1 MNGTMTSVFLGLVLI
16 LVLVAAIIYGIHLL
30 RRSKSAPQI
39 SIHGSIEQMRSIGQ
53 LSTFKVITKEI
64 VTETDHSWGTF
75 GSKYLSWVLSGKKM
89 AMIFEFA
96 IDFRYDLRSEDFS
109 ITDLGLGG
117 YHIQMPPCRHEVQIR
132 DIQFYDEQRS
142 KLLPWLLPD
151 LLNGFLLDGFS
162 DEHRNRLVTAAK
174 QHAEKQAR
182 ELISNYESEVQ
193 ASAKSTLRSL
203 AKAFGAER
211 LEFEFLRSIAPD
223 VSVAYE
229 GQLAG

>member
-1 MNGTMTSVFLGLVLI
+1 VGGTLTSVFLGLVLI
-16 LVLVAAIIYGIHLL
+16 LLLVAAIIFGIHLL
-30 RRSKSAPQI
+30 RRSKAAPQI
-39 SIHGSIEQMRSIGQ
+39 NIHASIEQMRSIGR

-75 GSKYLSWVLSGKKM
+75 GSKYLRWVLSGKKM

-96 IDFRYDLRSEDFS
+96 IDFRYDLRSSEFK
-109 ITDLGLGG
+109 ITETGLGS
-117 YHIQMPPCRHEVQIR
+117 YRICMPPCRHEVQIR

-162 DEHRNRLVTAAK
+162 DEHRNRLVIAAK

-182 ELISNYESEVQ
+182 ELITSFESEVQ
-193 ASAKSTLRSL
+193 SSAKSTLRSL
-203 AKAFGAER
+203 GKAFGAEH
-211 LEFEFLRSIAPD
+211 LDFEFAQTGSPD
-223 VSVAYE
+223 VSVAYTD
-229 GQLAG
+229 QLAG